1 MFTEYSLWWIIP
13 ILIFAIAIS
22 WFVYFYKQKSFS
34 KKQSI
39 ILFSLRSI
47 AILLLLFL
55 LLNPIVKK
63 KTNQIEKPIIVVAQD
78 NSTSII
84 KTKDSLFYKND
95 YLNSLTSLSKSLSK
109 EFEVKLYSFGCQT
122 KETSSFDFTDFQT
135 DIADFLSNI
144 QNEYFNQN
152 LSAIIIASDGIN
164 NFGKN
169 PLNVLEKNPC
179 PIYTIALGD
188 TNIKK
193 DVSISSLR
201 FNDIS
206 YTEDICPLE
215 INIKAKKAKNEKV
228 KINLTHKGKNI
239 FSKEVLIN
247 EEDFSLDI
255 TTTFTALESGVQ
267 SFTVNITTLKDEVN
281 IENNKRDFFVKVL
294 DSRKNIIFLSAS
306 PHPDISS
313 LKQSINKNKNYNLIS
328 LSNIKELQQQK
339 EVNLL
344 IAHQL
349 PYDNES
355 YEIIKKLQANAT
367 PILYIIGKRT
377 NFNLFNKLNNGIK
390 INAYNNTS
398 YTSALPQFNKDF
410 SLFSISK
417 ETIDIISQLPPL
429 SSPLA
434 KFDASQG
441 LQTLFY
447 QTQNTLKTDYPLI
460 AFNNN
465 TDNKSAI
472 ICGED
477 IWKWRLRN
485 YLHNNSTEQVDE
497 IIRKTIQYL
506 VSDMDKSTFKI
517 KYENIYNQNQTI
529 RLEAE
534 LYNQSYQL
542 INTPE
547 VKINLKN
554 ENGDKYDYIFTKTFN
569 AYALEIAKLNPGKYS
584 FIATTNFGGINYT
597 DKGSFIISANE
608 LESIDLVAKH
618 NLLHTLSVKTNG
630 KLVYPKQMQDLE
642 KIIKNQEDAKPI
654 IHQIT
659 TNQKLIDS
667 FFYWLVII
675 LCFSTE
681 WFLRKYWG
689 KI

>member
-1 MFTEYSLWWIIP
+1 MFTEYSPWWIIP
-13 ILIFAIAIS
+13 ILIFALAIS
-22 WFVYFYKQKSFS
+22 WFIYFYKQESFS
-34 KKQSI
+34 KTQSI

-47 AILLLLFL
+47 AITLLLFL

-63 KTNQIEKPIIVVAQD
+63 KTNQIEKPIIVIAQD
-78 NSTSII
+78 NSASII
-84 KTKDSLFYKND
+84 KTKDSLFYKNN
-95 YLNSLTSLSKSLSK
+95 YLNSLTSLSESLNK
-109 EFEVKLYSFGCQT
+109 NFEVKLYSFGSET
-122 KETSSFDFTDFQT
+122 KETSSFDFSDFQT
-135 DIADFLSNI
+135 DIADFLTTI

-152 LSAIIIASDGIN
+152 LSAIVVASDGIN

-169 PLNVLEKNPC
+169 PLNILDKNPC

-188 TNIKK
+188 TNTKK

-247 EEDFSLDI
+247 EDDFSLDI
-255 TTTFTALESGVQ
+255 TTTFTTLESGVQ
-267 SFTVNITTLKDEVN
+267 SFTVSITNLKDEAN
-281 IENNKRDFFVKVL
+281 TENNKRDFFVKVL

-313 LKQSINKNKNYNLIS
+313 LKQSINKNKNYNLIN
-328 LSNIKELQQQK
+328 LSNIKELQEQK

-355 YEIIKKLQANAT
+355 YETLKKHQSNGT
-367 PILYIIGKRT
+367 PILFIIGKRT
-377 NFNLFNKLNNGIK
+377 NFNLFNKLNNGLK
-390 INAYNNTS
+390 INVYNNSSHTP
-398 YTSALPQFNKDF
+398 ALPQFNKNF
-410 SLFSISK
+410 SLFSISE
-417 ETIDIISQLPPL
+417 ETISLLSEFPPL

-441 LQTLFY
+441 MQTLFY

-460 AFNNN
+460 TFNNN

-485 YLHNNSTEQVDE
+485 YLHNNTTEQVDE
-497 IIRKTIQYL
+497 IIQKTIQYL
-506 VSDMDKSTFKI
+506 VSDTDKSTFKI
-517 KYENIYNQNQTI
+517 KHENIYNQNQTI

>member
-47 AILLLLFL
+47 AIFLLLFL
-55 LLNPIVKK
+55 LLNPMVKK

-313 LKQSINKNKNYNLIS
+313 LKQSINKNK
-328 LSNIKELQQQK
+328 
-339 EVNLL
+339 
-344 IAHQL
+344 
-349 PYDNES
+349 
-355 YEIIKKLQANAT
+355 
-367 PILYIIGKRT
+367 
-377 NFNLFNKLNNGIK
+377 
-390 INAYNNTS
+390 IN
-398 YTSALPQFNKDF
+398 
-410 SLFSISK
+410 
-417 ETIDIISQLPPL
+417 
-429 SSPLA
+429 
-434 KFDASQG
+434 
-441 LQTLFY
+441 
-447 QTQNTLKTDYPLI
+447 
-460 AFNNN
+460 
-465 TDNKSAI
+465 
-472 ICGED
+472 
-477 IWKWRLRN
+477 
-485 YLHNNSTEQVDE
+485 
-497 IIRKTIQYL
+497 
-506 VSDMDKSTFKI
+506 
-517 KYENIYNQNQTI
+517 
-529 RLEAE
+529 
-534 LYNQSYQL
+534 
-542 INTPE
+542 
-547 VKINLKN
+547 
-554 ENGDKYDYIFTKTFN
+554 
-569 AYALEIAKLNPGKYS
+569 
-584 FIATTNFGGINYT
+584 
-597 DKGSFIISANE
+597 
-608 LESIDLVAKH
+608 
-618 NLLHTLSVKTNG
+618 
-630 KLVYPKQMQDLE
+630 
-642 KIIKNQEDAKPI
+642 
-654 IHQIT
+654 
-659 TNQKLIDS
+659 
-667 FFYWLVII
+667 
-675 LCFSTE
+675 
-681 WFLRKYWG
+681 
-689 KI
+689 

>member
-13 ILIFAIAIS
+13 IIIFTIAIS
-22 WFVYFYKQKSFS
+22 WFIYFYKQESFS

-63 KTNQIEKPIIVVAQD
+63 RTNQIEKPIIVIAQD
-78 NSTSII
+78 NSASII

-95 YLNSLTSLSKSLSK
+95 YLNSLISLSKSLNK
-109 EFEVKLYSFGCQT
+109 DFEVKLYSFGSQT
-122 KETSSFDFTDFQT
+122 KENPSFDFTDFQT
-135 DIADFLSNI
+135 DIADFLTNI
-144 QNEYFNQN
+144 QGEYFNQN
-152 LSAIIIASDGIN
+152 LSAIVIASDGIN

-169 PLNVLEKNPC
+169 PLNVLDKTPC

-193 DVSISSLR
+193 DITVSSLR

-215 INIKAKKAKNEKV
+215 ISIKAKKAKNEKV
-228 KINLTHKGKNI
+228 KINLTHKGKTI
-239 FSKEVLIN
+239 FNKEVLID
-247 EEDFSLDI
+247 EENFSLDI
-255 TTTFTALESGVQ
+255 TTTFTPFESGVQ
-267 SFTVNITTLKDEVN
+267 SFTVSITPLKDEAN

-294 DSRKNIIFLSAS
+294 DSRKNIVFLSAS

-313 LKQSINKNKNYNLIS
+313 LKQSINKNKNYNLINI
-328 LSNIKELQQQK
+328 SNLKELQQQK
-339 EVNLL
+339 DVNLL

-349 PYDNES
+349 PCDNES
-355 YEIIKKLQANAT
+355 YEILKKFQSNGI

-377 NFNLFNKLNNGIK
+377 NLNLFNKLNNGIK

-398 YTSALPQFNKDF
+398 QTSALPQFNKDF

-434 KFDASQG
+434 KFDASQS

-447 QTQNTLKTDYPLI
+447 QTQNTLKTNYPLI
-460 AFNNN
+460 TFNNS
-465 TDNKSAI
+465 TDNKSAT

-485 YLHNNSTEQVDE
+485 YLQNNSTEQVDE
-497 IIRKTIQYL
+497 IIQKTIQYL
-506 VSDMDKSTFKI
+506 VSDTDKSTFKI
-517 KYENIYNQNQTI
+517 KHENIYNQSQTI

-569 AYALEIAKLNPGKYS
+569 AYALEISKLNPGKYS
-584 FIATTNFGGINYT
+584 FIATTNFGGIDY
-597 DKGSFIISANE
+597 KSEGSFIVSANE

-618 NLLHTLSVKTNG
+618 DLLYTLSIKTNG

-659 TNQKLIDS
+659 TNHKLINS

-675 LCFSTE
+675 LCLSTE

>member
-22 WFVYFYKQKSFS
+22 WFAYFYRQKSFS
-34 KKQSI
+34 KRQSI

-47 AILLLLFL
+47 GSLLLLFL

-63 KTNQIEKPIIVVAQD
+63 KTNQIEKPIIVIAQD
-78 NSTSII
+78 NSASITKI
-84 KTKDSLFYKND
+84 KDSLFYKND
-95 YLNSLTSLSKSLSK
+95 YLNSLISLSESLNK
-109 EFEVKLYSFGCQT
+109 EFEVKLYSFGSQT
-122 KETSSFDFTDFQT
+122 KENSSFDFTDSQT
-135 DIADFLSNI
+135 DIADFLTNI

-152 LSAIIIASDGIN
+152 LSAIVIASDGIN

-193 DVSISSLR
+193 DISISSLR

-215 INIKAKKAKNEKV
+215 ISIKAKKANNEKV
-228 KINLTHKGKNI
+228 KVNLAHKGKTI
-239 FSKEVLIN
+239 FNKEVLID
-247 EEDFSLDI
+247 EENFSLDI
-255 TTTFTALESGVQ
+255 TTTFTPLESGVQ
-267 SFTVNITTLKDEVN
+267 SFTVSITPLKDEAN

-328 LSNIKELQQQK
+328 LSNIKELQQQN

-349 PYDNES
+349 PCDNES
-355 YEIIKKLQANAT
+355 YEILKKFQSNGI

-377 NFNLFNKLNNGIK
+377 NLNLFNKLNNGIK
-390 INAYNNTS
+390 INAYNKTS
-398 YTSALPQFNKDF
+398 QTSALPQFNKDF

-434 KFDASQG
+434 KFDASQS

-447 QTQNTLKTDYPLI
+447 QTQNTLKTNYPLI
-460 AFNNN
+460 TFNNS

-485 YLHNNSTEQVDE
+485 YLQNNSTAQVDE
-497 IIRKTIQYL
+497 IIQKTIQYL
-506 VSDMDKSTFKI
+506 VSNTDKSTFKI
-517 KYENIYNQNQTI
+517 KHENIYNQSQTI

-569 AYALEIAKLNPGKYS
+569 AYALEISKLNPGKYS

-618 NLLHTLSVKTNG
+618 DLLYTLSIKTNG
-630 KLVYPKQMQDLE
+630 KLVYPKQIQDLE
-642 KIIKNQEDAKPI
+642 KIIKKQEDAKPI

-659 TNQKLIDS
+659 TNHKLINS